1 MSTPAELERH
11 AALYTR
17 LRWLGIACFVVAA
30 GLLGVRVWLVAQGSL
45 PPLRGV
51 LPSIAGLG
59 FSLGSFGTAND
70 TALHA
75 IRRLEGLAPLR
86 PAWAAELAHE
96 RAVRRARLDTL
107 HAAPRVALGLPV
119 ATVLLL
125 AWLAWSAGRAAAGA

>member
-1 MSTPAELERH
+1 MSTSAELERH

-17 LRWLGIACFVVAA
+17 LRWLGIAFFVVAA
-30 GLLGVRVWLVAQGSL
+30 VLLVVRVWLVAQGAL
-45 PPLRGV
+45 PPLRGI

-70 TALHA
+70 TALSA
-75 IRRLEGLAPLR
+75 LRRLEGLGALR

-96 RAVRRARLDTL
+96 RAVRRARLDAL

-119 ATVLLL
+119 ATALLL
-125 AWLAWSAGRAAAGA
+125 AWLAWSASQAATGA